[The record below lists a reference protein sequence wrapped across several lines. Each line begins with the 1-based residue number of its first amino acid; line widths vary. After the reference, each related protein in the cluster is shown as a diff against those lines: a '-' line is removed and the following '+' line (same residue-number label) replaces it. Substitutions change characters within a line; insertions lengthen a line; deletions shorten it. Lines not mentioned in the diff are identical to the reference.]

1 MSIKTG
7 WQDAPVAFCNLAK
20 TFEHNTICD
29 SNGIQTHNHL
39 VRKRTLNHFA
49 KLAKWLTC
57 VVSTYL
63 YGIHLNFRYRACFE
77 EGVPWHSGNYR
88 VYIHSEMRTWH
99 DNNIEGLYFPGAIKI
114 VTTMIHYCYC
124 LLAYGKL
131 RPIIWYRM
139 INIRFYLSV

>member
-1 MSIKTG
+1 MPVKTG
-7 WQDAPVAFCNLAK
+7 WRDAPLAFCNLEKAFK
-20 TFEHNTICD
+20 HNIICD
-29 SNGIQTHNHL
+29 CNDIQTHNHL
-39 VRKRTLNHFA
+39 ILKRTLNHFA
-49 KLAKWLTC
+49 KLAKWLTY

-99 DNNIEGLYFPGAIKI
+99 DNNIQGLHFPGAIKI

-124 LLAYGKL
+124 LMACGKW
-131 RPIIWYRM
+131 RPVIWSGM
-139 INIRFYLSV
+139 INITFYFSA